1 MIFPSPMALIF
12 LFVIQIPIFATSCLS
27 EGMEYPIGV
36 VASPDG
42 SLFVADRNL
51 PGIWKMDQGKPTI
64 YFQGSK
70 KFRTPLNAVR
80 CLAMD
85 AKGVL
90 YAGDSA
96 TREVYRFDESGQP
109 QPLTSGGIGIPMAM
123 SFDSKGN
130 LFVADLELHC
140 IYQIPSGG
148 GPVTEYAKVQAP
160 RGIAVDGQDRVWV
173 LSSSK
178 QPVIR
183 FDENR
188 KSEVIVGEPVFEFA
202 NQMAVDSKGNA
213 YVCDGYAK
221 AVWKIPVGGKPEK
234 MVSGDP
240 LNNPVGLAVV
250 QDRLLIADPRQKN
263 VFSLPL
269 EGDKTLQSV
278 LK

>member
-12 LFVIQIPIFATSCLS
+12 LFAIQIPICATTCLA

-36 VASPDG
+36 VAGPYG
-42 SLFVADRNL
+42 RLFVADRNL
-51 PGIWKMDQGKPTI
+51 PGIWKIDQGKAAI

-80 CLAMD
+80 CLAID

-96 TREVYRFDESGQP
+96 TRDVYRFDESGQP

-123 SFDSKGN
+123 AFDSKGN

-140 IYQIPSGG
+140 VFQVPSGG
-148 GPVTEYAKVQAP
+148 GKATEYAKVPAP
-160 RGIAVDGQDRVWV
+160 RGIAVDAQDRVWV

-188 KSEVIVGEPVFEFA
+188 KSEVIVGEPSFEFA

-221 AVWKIPVGGKPEK
+221 AVWKIPAGGKPEK
-234 MVSGDP
+234 FVSGDP
-240 LNNPVGLAVV
+240 LNNPVGLAID

-269 EGDKTLQSV
+269 EGEKTLQAV

>member
-12 LFVIQIPIFATSCLS
+12 LFAIQIPICATTCLA

-36 VASPDG
+36 VAGPYG
-42 SLFVADRNL
+42 RLFVADRNL
-51 PGIWKMDQGKPTI
+51 PGIWKIDQGNPSI

-80 CLAMD
+80 CVAMD

-109 QPLTSGGIGIPMAM
+109 QPLTSGGIGIPMSMA
-123 SFDSKGN
+123 FDSKGK

-148 GPVTEYAKVQAP
+148 GTPTEYAKVPAP
-160 RGIAVDGQDRVWV
+160 RGIAVDAQDRVWV

-188 KSEVIVGEPVFEFA
+188 KSEVVVGEPVFEFA
-202 NQMAVDSKGNA
+202 NQMVVDSRGNA

-221 AVWKIPVGGKPEK
+221 AVWKIPSGGKPEK

-240 LNNPVGLAVV
+240 LNNPVGIAID
-250 QDRLLIADPRQKN
+250 QDRLLIADPRQRN

-269 EGDKTLQSV
+269 EGEKTLQAV